1 MEETVDNQ
9 SAASCFDVF
18 HHETCKKISSQ
29 AQLIMSL
36 YDRISVLESTVAVS
50 RLVPDDAS
58 PAKDNDILLLKEA
71 KDNEIFLLKE
81 QFAQREA
88 EREQQLDELT
98 RLLLEQCE
106 QKAEEEDELHS
117 LVMEKHELLL
127 TLGQTLTSQQERI
140 RELEMA
146 LCSHTTGEE
155 KHHLL
160 LSSLSPEKHST
171 AIVIDQQEVVELQTA
186 LAEMQA
192 KLHQAQEAAENRE
205 NFLCE
210 QIDMLRSVL
219 ELTEE
224 WEIKRDN
231 SSTGNHR
238 IFFYNNKTNEC
249 QWEIPTTTITTTT
262 TQEYIRSCT
271 TTQPTTSGTG
281 DNKVVEQQPLHENQ
295 RPSMTQ
301 PSLPDNWIAMEDIS
315 SHTTYYYNKISGKS
329 QWELPLPS
337 PAPVVKSIGNFFRPN
352 KYKR

>member
-1 MEETVDNQ
+1 MEETVDDQ

-36 YDRISVLESTVAVS
+36 YDRISVLESTVAVA
-50 RLVPDDAS
+50 RLVPDDAQ
-58 PAKDNDILLLKEA
+58 A
-71 KDNEIFLLKE
+71 KDNEILLLKE

-88 EREQQLDELT
+88 EREHQLDELT

-106 QKAEEEDELHS
+106 QKADEDDELHS

-146 LCSHTTGEE
+146 LSSHTTGEE

-171 AIVIDQQEVVELQTA
+171 AIVLDHQEVVELQTA

-192 KLHQAQEAAENRE
+192 KLHQAQEAAEHRE
-205 NFLCE
+205 NFLCD
-210 QIDMLRSVL
+210 QIDMLRSVV

-231 SSTGNHR
+231 SSSGNNR
-238 IFFYNNKTNEC
+238 IFFYNNRTNEC
-249 QWEIPTTTITTTT
+249 QWEIPTTTTTT
-262 TQEYIRSCT
+262 TQAYRST
-271 TTQPTTSGTG
+271 TT
-281 DNKVVEQQPLHENQ
+281 
-295 RPSMTQ
+295 
-301 PSLPDNWIAMEDIS
+301 
-315 SHTTYYYNKISGKS
+315 
-329 QWELPLPS
+329 
-337 PAPVVKSIGNFFRPN
+337 
-352 KYKR
+352 